1 MDGDYNGS
9 HLQGMRWCDASHTS
23 HRWAYLGTKY
33 RNCMGL
39 TGRPLVH
46 HEFNS
51 RILLL
56 ARNQAGRHW
65 VTQKPSV
72 GQELPIPL
80 LALLASATSADTLQ
94 ELNPQPWLR
103 KALVYHSATSAVVGM
118 HVGFLVGVPGL
129 VLGSWLLL
137 TFWMQA
143 ASPILQLARCC

>member
-1 MDGDYNGS
+1 MDGNYNGS
-9 HLQGMRWCDASHTS
+9 HLQGMRWCNAGHTS

-65 VTQKPSV
+65 KTQKPSV

-80 LALLASATSADTLQ
+80 IALSASATSADTLQ
-94 ELNPQPWLR
+94 ELNPRPRLR
-103 KALVYHSATSAVVGM
+103 KASVYHSATSATDRGICAADNAIATISLM
-118 HVGFLVGVPGL
+118 RQC
-129 VLGSWLLL
+129 LLFSFH
-137 TFWMQA
+137 T
-143 ASPILQLARCC
+143 C